1 MSRRIRYSLASLVL
15 LFLAGGG
22 FLAFYVRTLGP
33 RLKERVIS
41 AMQQRFDAD
50 VQLADLQF
58 SIFPEPQ
65 VDGEGLVVQHKQWG
79 NERYPLIKVQHFH
92 AQTDFTTLL
101 DWRNRVN
108 EVVLDGLEIHI
119 PPRGPSVDTGGA
131 GSRPGHDTTHLK
143 FLIETIVA
151 NHGLVD
157 IETKDPAKEPLKF
170 PIENLTMH
178 SVGIGQAMTFTAR
191 LTNARPPGTIETSGH
206 FGPWQRDDPRATPI
220 SGVYT
225 FQHADL
231 SVFNGIGGTL
241 SSEGKYGGILQHIQ
255 VEGTTD
261 VPNFSLKKGGAA
273 VHLTTK
279 FHSIVDGTNGDTIL
293 DPVDAKF
300 GHSEFI
306 CSGGVTQKPGERGKT
321 VDLQARTKYG
331 RMEDILTLV
340 VDGRPILNGNVE
352 FQSKILI
359 PPGKQEVASKLNL
372 DGQFHLTQATF
383 SSEKDAERLKLLS
396 ERASGI
402 SKKDEENGQGQK
414 GKVASNLFVRFRLQN
429 GNVHLARI
437 YFEVPGAQI
446 QLAGNFNLVSSAV
459 DMKGDFQM
467 HAKLSETQSGFKALL
482 LKPLDRYFEKDGA
495 GFELPIS
502 ITGTRDHP
510 TIGVT
515 AFHKTFTI
523 H

>member
-1 MSRRIRYSLASLVL
+1 MLRLFRY
-15 LFLAGGG
+15 FLAAVILLLLAGAG
-22 FLAFYVRTLGP
+22 FLSFYLPTLRP

-41 AMQQRFDAD
+41 AMEQRFDAD

-58 SIFPEPQ
+58 SLFPEPQ
-65 VDGEGLVVQHKQWG
+65 VDGEGLVIQHKQWG
-79 NERYPLIKVQHFH
+79 NERHPLIKIQHFH

-101 DWRNRVN
+101 DWRNHVN
-108 EVVLDGLEIHI
+108 QVVLDGLELHI
-119 PPRGPSVDTGGA
+119 PPRGPSTGA
-131 GSRPGHDTTHLK
+131 GVQPGHDTTRLK

-151 NHGLVD
+151 RHGL
-157 IETKDPAKEPLKF
+157 IEIEPRDPSKEPLQF

-178 SVGIGQAMTFTAR
+178 SVGPGEAMTFTVR
-191 LTNARPPGTIETSGH
+191 LTNAKPPGAIDTSGH

-225 FQHADL
+225 FHNANL

-241 SSEGKYGGILQHIQ
+241 SSEGKYGGVLQRIQ

-273 VHLTTK
+273 VHLATK

-300 GHSEFI
+300 GHSEFL
-306 CSGGVTQKPGERGKT
+306 CRGGITQQVSGERGKT
-321 VDLQARTKYG
+321 IDLQARTKYG
-331 RMEDILTLV
+331 RMEDILRLV
-340 VDGRPILNGNVE
+340 VNGKPILNGNVE
-352 FQSKILI
+352 FQSRILI
-359 PPGKQEVASKLNL
+359 PPGKQQVADKLNL
-372 DGQFHLTQATF
+372 DGQFHLTQATLTN
-383 SSEKDAERLKLLS
+383 ERDARFLKLLS

-402 SKKDEENGQGQK
+402 TKKDQGEK
-414 GKVASNLFVRFRLQN
+414 GKVASNLFARFVLKN
-429 GNVHLARI
+429 GNVHLAKLS
-437 YFEVPGAQI
+437 FEVPGAQI

-467 HAKLSETQSGFKALL
+467 HATLSETQSGFKSLL
-482 LKPLDRYFEKDGA
+482 LKPLDRFFEKDGA
-495 GFELPIS
+495 GFEVPLS

-510 TIGVT
+510 AIGVT
-515 AFHKTFTI
+515 VFHRTFTI